1 MITTIIRW
9 NILSDYCVQSPVL
22 AAGTGRESVL
32 SYLYE

>member
-9 NILSDYCVQSPVL
+9 NILSAYCVQSPVL
-22 AAGTGRESVL
+22 AAGTERESAL